1 MLTEFYMNSVNIKQ
15 CTFMNSCEF
24 QISAPIFFG
33 VEFYVC
39 MLLTPGKELGVT
51 STFRQRLSPP
61 AESSEVK

>member
-39 MLLTPGKELGVT
+39 LLLTPGKELGVT
-51 STFRQRLSPP
+51 SHLQTTSQSPC
-61 AESSEVK
+61 